1 MSNKSNIKASMNETF
16 AVVHAYV
23 ISRNATHRMEVV
35 RTPIEGVKNRTGA
48 QAYSSV
54 TRHIKIAK

>member
-1 MSNKSNIKASMNETF
+1 MSNKSNIKASTNATF
-16 AVVHAYV
+16 AALDAYV

-35 RTPIEGVKNRTGA
+35 KTPIEGVKNRTGA

-54 TRHIKIAK
+54 TKHVKIAK